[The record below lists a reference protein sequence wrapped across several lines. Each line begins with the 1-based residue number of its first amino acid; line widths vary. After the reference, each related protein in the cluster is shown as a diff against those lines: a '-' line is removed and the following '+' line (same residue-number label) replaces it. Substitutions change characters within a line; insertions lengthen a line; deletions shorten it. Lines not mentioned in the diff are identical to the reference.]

1 MEVPILTKLN
11 AMSLHPERSGR
22 LVGSLPGGGLH
33 AVLEQCVVGTALDT
47 MNRNLGGQDALKDHR
62 RYGS

>member
-1 MEVPILTKLN
+1 
-11 AMSLHPERSGR
+11 MSLHPERSGR